1 MDRWK
6 QTLIISGAILTT
18 AGVAALVLGGIG
30 LLLVRFSA
38 LFIYLITALI
48 FTLMGRPIKRFL
60 DKLKVGKFSIPNMVS
75 TILTLVVLLVISLG
89 ILAFF
94 VPLVVDI
101 ADQVQDIDPS
111 SVASGMEEPFNQ
123 LREFNAKY
131 RLFELKEGESL
142 EQLFLDNVQSI
153 VEQVNIS
160 SLISG
165 ILGFAG
171 NFFVGAFSIIFITF
185 FFLNQKQLLP
195 NIVHAITPEAIEE
208 KVNNAL
214 ESIKSLLSRYF
225 IGVILEVLLVGGLV
239 ALGLGILGIKNALF
253 IGYFAG
259 VFNII
264 PYLGPIIGG
273 SMTVAMTTINTL
285 SLNFYEEA
293 FPLIVLSLIVFVVVQ
308 LIDNFII
315 QPFIYSSS
323 VKAHPL
329 EIFLVI
335 IGAGFIGGAAA
346 MVLAI
351 PVYTILR
358 VVARE
363 FFNKFKIVS
372 SLTAS
377 IEEE

>member
-18 AGVAALVLGGIG
+18 TLVVGLVLAG
-30 LLLVRFSA
+30 LGYLLVKFSA
-38 LFIYLITALI
+38 LFIYLISGLI
-48 FTLMGRPIKRFL
+48 ITLMGRPIKRFL
-60 DKLKVGKFSIPNMVS
+60 LKLKIGKFSIPNTVG
-75 TILTLVVLLVISLG
+75 TITTLVVLLSLFLG

-101 ADQVQDIDPS
+101 ADQVQEINPQA
-111 SVASGMEEPFNQ
+111 VAKGLEEPLDQFK
-123 LREFNAKY
+123 EFNKKY
-131 RLFELKEGESL
+131 RIVNLEEGQSL
-142 EQLFLDNVQSI
+142 EQIFLDNVQGI

-160 SLISG
+160 SLLSG

-171 NFFVGAFSIIFITF
+171 NFSVGLFSILFITF
-185 FFLNQKQLLP
+185 FFLNEQKLLP
-195 NIVHAITPEAIEE
+195 NIVHAVTPDKFED
-208 KVNNAL
+208 KVNNVL
-214 ESIKSLLSRYF
+214 ESIKNLLSRYF
-225 IGVILEVLLVGGLV
+225 IGVMLEVLIVGGLV
-239 ALGLGILGIKNALF
+239 ALGLAILGIKNALF

-285 SLNFYEEA
+285 HLPFYEQA
-293 FPLIVLSLIVFVVVQ
+293 FLLIVLSLVIFTVVQ
-308 LIDNFII
+308 LIDNFIV
-315 QPFIYSSS
+315 QPYIYSSS

-329 EIFLVI
+329 EVFIVI
-335 IGAGFIGGAAA
+335 IGAGFIGGAAS

-351 PVYTILR
+351 PVYTIVR

-363 FFNKFKIVS
+363 FFNNFKIVS
-372 SLTAS
+372 SLTRS
-377 IEEE
+377 IEDE

>member
-18 AGVAALVLGGIG
+18 AVVAALVIGGLGY
-30 LLLVRFSA
+30 LLLKFSA
-38 LFIYLITALI
+38 LFIYIITALI
-48 FTLMGRPIKRFL
+48 ITLMGRPIKRFL
-60 DKLKVGKFSIPNMVS
+60 LKLKIGKFSIPNTAS
-75 TILTLVVLLVISLG
+75 TVMTLVVLFTLFLG

-101 ADQVQDIDPS
+101 ADQVQEIDPK
-111 SVASGMEEPFNQ
+111 SVANGLEEPLDQIKVLNE
-123 LREFNAKY
+123 RY
-131 RLFELKEGESL
+131 RIIRLKEGQSL
-142 EQLFLDNVQSI
+142 EQMFLDNVQGI

-171 NFFVGAFSIIFITF
+171 NFSIGLFSILFITF
-185 FFLNQKQLLP
+185 FFLNEKALLP
-195 NIVHAITPEAIEE
+195 NIVHALTPEKIES
-208 KVNNAL
+208 KVNNVL
-214 ESIKSLLSRYF
+214 ESIKNLLSRYF
-225 IGVILEVLLVGGLV
+225 IGVMLEVLIVGGLV

-285 SLNFYEEA
+285 HLPFYEEA
-293 FPLIVLSLIVFVVVQ
+293 FLLIILSLVIFTVVQ
-308 LIDNFII
+308 LIDNFIV
-315 QPFIYSSS
+315 QPYIYSSS

-329 EIFLVI
+329 EIFIVI
-335 IGAGFIGGAAA
+335 IAAGFIGGAAS

-351 PVYTILR
+351 PVYTIVR

-363 FFNKFKIVS
+363 FFNNFKIVS
-372 SLTAS
+372 SLTRS
-377 IEEE
+377 IEDE